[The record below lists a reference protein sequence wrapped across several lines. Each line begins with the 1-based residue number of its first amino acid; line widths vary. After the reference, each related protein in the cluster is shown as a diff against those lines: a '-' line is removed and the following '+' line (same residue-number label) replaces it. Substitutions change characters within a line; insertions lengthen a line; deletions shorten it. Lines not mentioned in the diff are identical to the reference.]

1 MRKPKRALRPLAERL
16 DGRCLLSGY
25 APADLVQAYG
35 LGGISFTSPSGQPVI
50 ADGSGQ
56 TVALIEAYHDPNLV
70 SDLQTF
76 DQTFGLPAA
85 SVTVD
90 DLAGPRTSDV
100 WASEEMLDVEWAH
113 AIAPGANL
121 LVVEA
126 ASQNLGDLIHAVDVA
141 RYAPGVSVVSMSW
154 GFPETIGQTV
164 FDSYFQ
170 TPSGHQGVTFVAAS
184 GDNGTAAGPSYP
196 STSPGVLA
204 VGGTTL
210 SIGPGGSYL
219 GESAWSGSGGGY
231 SLYEPEPSFQYRVQS
246 TGFRSAPDVAF
257 LGDPNTGVNVFET
270 PPSAAPNSGAGSWM
284 IVGGTSLGTP
294 AWAAILAIVD
304 QGRVLEGKGSL
315 DGPTQTLP
323 ALYSLPSTDFHAI
336 QATPP
341 LLPLS
346 GGLSLFGLQ
355 PTSRASARH
364 PGHRRVGATSS
375 ANITTGLG
383 SPVGTSLIPDLVASN
398 VTAPSTYPNAPR
410 HRDRRDLRTLH
421 RRLRIHATRLVHPGL
436 PAFRFDSAGEVFAAK
451 PETQTIVGIDPRM
464 KAR

>member
-1 MRKPKRALRPLAERL
+1 MRKPRRAFRPLAERL
-16 DGRCLLSGY
+16 DGRCLPSGY
-25 APADLVQAYG
+25 SPADVVQAYG
-35 LGGISFTSPSGQPVI
+35 LGGITFDSPSGHPVL

-56 TVALIEAYHDPNLV
+56 TIALIEAYHDPNLI

-76 DQTFGLPAA
+76 DQTFSLPAA

-90 DLAGPRTSDV
+90 NLAGPRTNNV

-113 AIAPGANL
+113 SIAPGANL

-141 RYAPGVSVVSMSW
+141 RNAPGVSVVSMSW
-154 GFPETIGQTV
+154 GFPETPGQTA
-164 FDSYFQ
+164 FDAYFQ
-170 TPSGHQGVTFVAAS
+170 TPPGHQGVTFVAAS

-196 STSPGVLA
+196 STSPGVLS

-231 SLYEPEPSFQYRVQS
+231 SAYEAEPSYQYRVQS
-246 TGFRSAPDVAF
+246 TGSRSTPDVSF
-257 LGDPNTGVNVFET
+257 LGDPNTGVNVFQT
-270 PPSAAPNSGAGSWM
+270 PPRNAPNTGAGSWM

-304 QGRVLEGKGSL
+304 QGRTLEGKGSL
-315 DGPTQTLP
+315 DGPTQALP

-341 LLPLS
+341 LVPLS
-346 GGLSLFGLQ
+346 GGLSLFGLH
-355 PTSRASARH
+355 PTSRSLLRH
-364 PGHRRVGATSS
+364 PARRARGAAAS

-383 SPVGTSLIPDLVASN
+383 SPVGQSLIPDLVASN
-398 VTAPSTYPNAPR
+398 ITEPLTFQNTQR
-410 HRDRRDLRTLH
+410 HRGRRAFRMLH
-421 RRLRIHATRLVHPGL
+421 RPRIHASRPGHQIVQAFRHDPVEGAFAGKPEIRQIDWTGL
-436 PAFRFDSAGEVFAAK
+436 PTKTR
-451 PETQTIVGIDPRM
+451 
-464 KAR
+464 

>member
-1 MRKPKRALRPLAERL
+1 MRKPRRALRPLAERL
-16 DGRCLLSGY
+16 DDRCLLSGY
-25 APADLVQAYG
+25 APADVVQAYG
-35 LGGISFTSPSGQPVI
+35 LGGITFSSPSGQPVI

-56 TVALIEAYHDPNLV
+56 TIALIEAYHDPNLV

-85 SVTVD
+85 AVTVD
-90 DLAGPRTSDV
+90 DLAGSRTSDV

-113 AIAPGANL
+113 AIAPGAHL

-154 GFPETIGQTV
+154 GFPETIGQTA

-170 TPSGHQGVTFVAAS
+170 TPLGHQGVTFVAAS

-219 GESAWSGSGGGY
+219 GETAWSGSGGGY
-231 SLYEPEPSFQYRVQS
+231 SLYEPEPSFQYRIQS

-257 LGDPNTGVNVFET
+257 LGDPNTGVDVFET
-270 PPSAAPNSGAGSWM
+270 PPSAGPNAGAGSWM

-294 AWAAILAIVD
+294 AWAAIVAIVD
-304 QGRVLEGKGSL
+304 QGRTLEGKGSL
-315 DGPTQTLP
+315 DGPTQMLP
-323 ALYSLPSTDFHAI
+323 ALYSLPSTDFHTI

-346 GGLSLFGLQ
+346 GGLSLFGPQ
-355 PTSRASARH
+355 PTSHAYVRH
-364 PGHRRVGATSS
+364 RGHRRAGATSS

-383 SPVGTSLIPDLVASN
+383 SPVGSSLIPDLVASN
-398 VTAPSTYPNAPR
+398 ITAPNTYPNTPR
-410 HRDRRDLRTLH
+410 HHGRRDVRTLPH
-421 RRLRIHATRLVHPGL
+421 RLRIHATRPVHQRPQ
-436 PAFRFDSAGEVFAAK
+436 AFRPELTPGVHAAI
-451 PETQTIVGIDPRM
+451 PCIQGTDLIPPRT
-464 KAR
+464 RNR